1 MPVLKTQLVRVVV
14 SGSSRVV
21 SAPPGVVGL
30 IKEDI
35 KTNIIYY
42 DLPPIPEF
50 EILTKALL
58 VD

>member
-1 MPVLKTQLVRVVV
+1 MSVLKTQLVRFIARV
-14 SGSSRVV
+14 GFRVV
-21 SAPPGVVGL
+21 SAPPGVLGL